1 METPASQKTIRRERW
16 KLLFAVRRG
25 VRYHR
30 RREQFFEMCHG
41 LGAFIT
47 ALAGSAG
54 ALALFTS
61 KLPHAVPWLVAIAAG
76 TSVVEL
82 VFRFGARARRHT
94 DLARDF
100 VELERD
106 VERRGTDVTMT
117 DLADFR
123 ERRLEIES
131 HEPKI
136 LNVLNVICDDEVSVA
151 MGVSEKH
158 LSNVRWYQRCCAQL
172 IDIMPHTLRRRSA
185 ASPSSSAAG

>member
-1 METPASQKTIRRERW
+1 MMETAASEKSVRRERW

-30 RREQFFEMCHG
+30 RREQFFEICHG
-41 LGAFIT
+41 AGAFIT
-47 ALAGSAG
+47 ALAGSVG
-54 ALALFTS
+54 AFALFTS
-61 KLPHAVPWLVAIAAG
+61 KLPEGVPWLIAIAAG
-76 TSVVEL
+76 AGVVEL
-82 VFRFGARARRHT
+82 VFRFGARARRYA

-106 VERRGTDVTMT
+106 IERRGTEASMT

-123 ERRLEIES
+123 DRRLEIES

-158 LSNVRWYQRCCAQL
+158 LSNVRWYQRYCAQF
-172 IDIMPHTLRRRSA
+172 IDIMPETLRRRSA
-185 ASPSSSAAG
+185 ASPRP